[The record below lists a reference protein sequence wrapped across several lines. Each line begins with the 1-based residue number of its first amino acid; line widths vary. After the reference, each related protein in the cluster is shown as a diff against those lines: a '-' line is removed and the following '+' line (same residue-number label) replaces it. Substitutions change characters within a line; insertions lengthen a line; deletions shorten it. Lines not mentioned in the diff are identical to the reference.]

1 MSGMDA
7 TRVVWVTGAGS
18 GMGRAAAVAAAAD
31 GARVVL
37 TGRRPEPLA
46 ETARLVTGAGGQSM
60 VLPLDARDPV
70 AVASAHDEIVAAW
83 DGVTDLVLAAG
94 LNTRTRYW
102 RDQSVGEFESIVAT
116 NLTAVVRVIDTVLPG
131 MRARG
136 SGQVVVISSYAAWR
150 FSPHAGV
157 AYTASKTALAA
168 VCGSLNA
175 QEAAHGIRAC
185 HLCPGDVDTE
195 FLALRPNAPDAE
207 ARLVMLSSDDVAG
220 AVLFVL
226 QSPAHVRIDELVIS
240 PVSQV

>member
-1 MSGMDA
+1 MDA

-18 GMGRAAAVAAAAD
+18 GMGRAAAV
-31 GARVVL
+31 RR
-37 TGRRPEPLA
+37 GRRGRSRRADRPSPRA
-46 ETARLVTGAGGQSM
+46 SGRNRSAGGRSGWPEQAVS
-60 VLPLDARDPV
+60 VDARDPV
-70 AVASAHDEIVAAW
+70 AVASAHDDIVAAW

-102 RDQSVGEFESIVAT
+102 RDQSLGEFESIVAT

-136 SGQVVVISSYAAWR
+136 SGQVVVVSSYAAWR

-168 VCGSLNA
+168 VCASLNA

-207 ARLVMLSSDDVAG
+207 ARLVMLSSDDVAA

-226 QSPAHVRIDELVIS
+226 QAPAHVRIDELVIS